1 MRSSELPRYVDALFE
16 SINLANMFLRFI
28 CYEEKKKEAEYE
40 NSEHAKQ
47 NNNIIQTLHFLC
59 SNWDLPATPSCS
71 LIKMNPKVE
80 KTMAEG
86 SEDQDPS
93 APYTALLLFKEDNPI
108 RKKAKAIVT
117 WPYPLILNIK

>member
-1 MRSSELPRYVDALFE
+1 M
-16 SINLANMFLRFI
+16 
-28 CYEEKKKEAEYE
+28 K
-40 NSEHAKQ
+40 
-47 NNNIIQTLHFLC
+47 IIFQ
-59 SNWDLPATPSCS
+59 
-71 LIKMNPKVE
+71 PKVE